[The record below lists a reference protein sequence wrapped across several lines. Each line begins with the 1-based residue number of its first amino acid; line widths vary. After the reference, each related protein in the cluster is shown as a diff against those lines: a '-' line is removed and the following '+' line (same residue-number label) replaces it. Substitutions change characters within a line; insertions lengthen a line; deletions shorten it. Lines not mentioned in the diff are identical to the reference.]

1 MITDILEGLKISAS
15 NDDIDSRRSHERRE
29 IDSCI
34 AIIDSMSYPVENW
47 SQGGILLH
55 GDDRAFGINEVK
67 EITIKFKVADKIMNV
82 SHNGRVLRKG
92 NGKFALQ
99 FAPLTQQVDKQFQ
112 HVLDDFMAQEFANS
126 QR

>member
-15 NDDIDSRRSHERRE
+15 NDDFDSRRSHERRE

-34 AIIDSMSYPVENW
+34 AVIDGMSYPVENW
-47 SQGGILLH
+47 SQGGILIH
-55 GDDRAFGINEVK
+55 GDDRGFGINEVK
-67 EITIKFKVADKIMNV
+67 DITIKFKVAEKVMNV
-82 SHNGRVLRKG
+82 THNGRVLRKG

-99 FAPLTQQVDKQFQ
+99 FSPLTQQVDKQFQ
-112 HVLDDFMAQEFANS
+112 HVLDDHMAQEFANS